1 MTGET
6 AAAGYDHGSVIEA
19 EAPAAAAALAGA
31 AVGARHR
38 FDVLL
43 WLSVA
48 WLVLIILAS
57 AFASFLPLASPN
69 DITGPI
75 NLPIFHDYG
84 NSLILGTDSFGRSLL
99 SRSIYGARTSLIIGV
114 SAATAGCV
122 VGGVIGLLAGYVRG
136 VTDRIASFVI
146 DSLLAFPALVVLL
159 ALTAILQPQLSTIV
173 LGLSLLS
180 MPAFARLE
188 RGSALN
194 YAERPFV
201 IAARSY
207 GTSRLRIAFAHVLPN
222 SVVTMV
228 TYLPTIIAALIV
240 AEGSLSFLGLGVPP
254 PTVTWGGMI
263 LDGEPNLALAPNQV
277 LVPAAFIFVT
287 VFALNIL
294 GERIRGRLDSRD
306 RG

>member
-1 MTGET
+1 MTPET
-6 AAAGYDHGSVIEA
+6 AAAYQHDSAVEA
-19 EAPAAAAALAGA
+19 EPLGGPALESIA
-31 AVGARHR
+31 AVRSR
-38 FDVLL
+38 YDVLL

-48 WLVLIILAS
+48 WLVLITLAS

-69 DITGPI
+69 DVAGPI
-75 NLPIFHDYG
+75 NVPIFHDFG

-99 SRSIYGARTSLIIGV
+99 SRSIYGARTSLVIGV
-114 SAATAGCV
+114 SAATAGCI
-122 VGGVIGLLAGYVRG
+122 VGGIIGLLAGYVRG
-136 VTDRIASFVI
+136 VTDRVASFVI
-146 DSLLAFPALVVLL
+146 DSVLAFPALVVLL

-188 RGSALN
+188 RGSALS

-207 GTSRLRIAFAHVLPN
+207 GTSRLRTAFAHVLPN

-263 LDGEPNLALAPNQV
+263 LDGEPNLASAPNQV

-287 VFALNIL
+287 VFALNVL
-294 GERIRGRLDSRD
+294 GERVRGRLDR
-306 RG
+306 RGRG